1 MRPAASI
8 GRLILAAIMLAL
20 LACAC
25 RDSKIDRDLCA
36 IEELTDLHAD
46 SAKKL
51 LESGEFD
58 HLTDSFQ
65 LAHRALSEVAIDYK
79 TSGDSNYV
87 NDSLI
92 RVCRKHFENSK
103 NLNHRIRFHYYAGLC
118 AFDTDNYGAAIAHF
132 LTVIECA
139 KQIKSPFWQAMGNR
153 SISNVYLWND
163 NYPEIARYA
172 KRALKYFKQNDSLTN
187 NSTWQYTAFMRW
199 QLSSAYTGMGEY
211 DKSMTL
217 SNEGIKIGQDSNYTE
232 LYRNS
237 TAMLAT
243 AYFYKKNYTEAA
255 RLYERV
261 CSIRD
266 PHMRN
271 HYFMGL
277 AYFYNGNY
285 DKALAVY
292 KKVPFNK
299 GDNSFL
305 HLNYLLKEKYDNAQ
319 GALEALKLY
328 NHVTDSL
335 NKMRVGRLYEIPAM
349 DQYEARDRL
358 AKEQLKN
365 HQLRISILI
374 IVIILLLIIG
384 LFLFIISQSKNK
396 RKLAN
401 YINITNEIS
410 QKLENE
416 KESSRIMENKYLNEL
431 TVYKIKT
438 TEYDK
443 ASEKIDNLTNIITAN
458 ESKYNSRTHILSK
471 LLQEKYHE
479 FVEVCSSISEGK
491 TSKTDIK
498 RLDAVLNT
506 IKTKFKANSE
516 YINEIE
522 QFVNISYDNLM
533 SDLRNDV
540 PSLEEDDYIC
550 FMLSAI
556 GINISLLAEFTG
568 KHTSAIYNQRRKIKN
583 RIKGSGISEEK
594 INLYLSHFS
603 R

>member
-1 MRPAASI
+1 MRSAASI
-8 GRLILAAIMLAL
+8 FRLLLAAITVAL

-277 AYFYNGNY
+277 AYFYNGDY

-299 GDNSFL
+299 
-305 HLNYLLKEKYDNAQ
+305 
-319 GALEALKLY
+319 
-328 NHVTDSL
+328 
-335 NKMRVGRLYEIPAM
+335 
-349 DQYEARDRL
+349 
-358 AKEQLKN
+358 
-365 HQLRISILI
+365 
-374 IVIILLLIIG
+374 
-384 LFLFIISQSKNK
+384 
-396 RKLAN
+396 
-401 YINITNEIS
+401 
-410 QKLENE
+410 
-416 KESSRIMENKYLNEL
+416 
-431 TVYKIKT
+431 
-438 TEYDK
+438 
-443 ASEKIDNLTNIITAN
+443 
-458 ESKYNSRTHILSK
+458 
-471 LLQEKYHE
+471 
-479 FVEVCSSISEGK
+479 
-491 TSKTDIK
+491 
-498 RLDAVLNT
+498 
-506 IKTKFKANSE
+506 
-516 YINEIE
+516 
-522 QFVNISYDNLM
+522 
-533 SDLRNDV
+533 
-540 PSLEEDDYIC
+540 DD
-550 FMLSAI
+550 
-556 GINISLLAEFTG
+556 
-568 KHTSAIYNQRRKIKN
+568 
-583 RIKGSGISEEK
+583 
-594 INLYLSHFS
+594 FS